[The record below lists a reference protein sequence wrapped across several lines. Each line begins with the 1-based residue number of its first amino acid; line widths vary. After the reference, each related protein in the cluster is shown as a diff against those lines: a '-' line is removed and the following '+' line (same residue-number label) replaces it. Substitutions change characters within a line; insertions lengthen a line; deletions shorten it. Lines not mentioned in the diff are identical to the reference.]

1 MIQILKDFSL
11 KATNNKNR
19 RIMKKTY
26 IKPEME
32 LVEEDMYQPLLTES
46 LPMDDTEVDT
56 GDILAPD
63 MTLFVIWS
71 D

>member
-1 MIQILKDFSL
+1 LIQILKDFSQ

>member
-1 MIQILKDFSL
+1 
-11 KATNNKNR
+11 
-19 RIMKKTY
+19 MKKTY

-46 LPMDDTEVDT
+46 LPLDDTEVDT

-63 MTLFVIWS
+63 MTLSVIWS